1 MHPRL
6 SFLALPLTRAEV
18 PKWPKVIEMVSADW
32 DERLKGAWREHAKV
46 VARGKRHR
54 QLMNL
59 DLADWSD
66 RMTFFLGRYYEL
78 GVLET
83 LDLLLRRGDRFVDI
97 GANIG
102 MITLHARSL
111 VGDDGRIDCF
121 EPNPDCVAAIRANL
135 ALNAIT
141 NVVIHPCGL
150 ADHAGPMNLHLTSE
164 HSGTAT
170 LADPGDDTVRE
181 FSVDVQ
187 IGDEVLQEP
196 PRAIKIDVEGF
207 ELQVLRGLR
216 RTLADSAPF
225 VITEVIES
233 QLARAGA
240 STSDLIELFVGQ
252 GYRAFGI
259 GLVRNN
265 RFRHHMVL
273 NPIDSVADFAP
284 FKDIL
289 WSHRDRTGELGD
301 RVH

>member
-6 SFLALPLTRAEV
+6 SVLALPLTRVEI
-18 PKWPKVIEMVSADW
+18 PMWPKVIEMVSADW
-32 DERLKGAWREHAKV
+32 DAGFKGPWQAYAKV

-59 DLADWSD
+59 DLSDWAQ

-83 LDLLLRRGDRFVDI
+83 LDLLLRPGDRFVDI

-111 VGDDGRIDCF
+111 VGDGGRIDCF

-135 ALNAIT
+135 ALNSIA
-141 NVVIHPCGL
+141 NVVVHPCAL
-150 ADHAGPMNLHLTSE
+150 AEHAGPMTLHLTSE
-164 HSGTAT
+164 HTGTAT
-170 LADPGDDTVRE
+170 LADTGDDTVRT
-181 FSVDVQ
+181 FTVDVEV
-187 IGDEVLQEP
+187 GDEALAEA

-216 RTLADSAPF
+216 RTLADCTPF

-233 QLARAGA
+233 QLAKAGA
-240 STSDLIELFVGQ
+240 TTSDLVALFADH
-252 GYRAFGI
+252 GYKAFGI
-259 GLVRNN
+259 DVRRDLVRP
-265 RFRHHMVL
+265 RMVL
-273 NPIDSVADFAP
+273 DAIGSMAEFAP

-289 WSHRDRTGELGD
+289 WGHADRLHELGAS
-301 RVH
+301 VH